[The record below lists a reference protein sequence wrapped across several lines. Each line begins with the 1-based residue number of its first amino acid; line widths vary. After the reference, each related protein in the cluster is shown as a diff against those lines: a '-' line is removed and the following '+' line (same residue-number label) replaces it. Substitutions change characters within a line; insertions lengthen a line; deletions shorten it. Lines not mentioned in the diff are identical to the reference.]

1 MRTELHARFCCKG
14 AFLGELWFQDS
25 RDDTDSG
32 VYCAFNYWIMDT
44 THEYIPS
51 EELPETVAICER
63 IRQMAEKVQS
73 IHDWFQIAKIE
84 IGDYHFN
91 ITEL

>member
-1 MRTELHARFCCKG
+1 MTDVNARLYYKK
-14 AFLGELWFQDS
+14 AYLGDLWFQDE
-25 RDDTDSG
+25 RNDTESG

-63 IRQMAEKVQS
+63 IRQMATKVKS
-73 IHDWFQIAKIE
+73 IHDWFQIVKIE
-84 IGDYHFN
+84 IGDYHFD
-91 ITEL
+91 IVKL